1 LDRLVVLALSVMLSG
16 CAARQAIPI
25 AAGADLVT
33 TEMALTHSGAV
44 ELNPLPT
51 MQRSSGR
58 FAWKAVGALVV
69 IWACERLERL
79 GFHRGAKWLKWGTV
93 ALWGAAATWNAALMK

>member
-25 AAGADLVT
+25 AAGA
-33 TEMALTHSGAV
+33 ETHSGAV